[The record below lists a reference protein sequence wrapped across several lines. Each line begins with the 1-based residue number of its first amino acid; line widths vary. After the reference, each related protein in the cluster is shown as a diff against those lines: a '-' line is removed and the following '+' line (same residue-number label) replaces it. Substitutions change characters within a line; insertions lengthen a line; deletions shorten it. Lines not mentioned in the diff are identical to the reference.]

1 MLQCKIAEYQQQIIL
16 LDGSKA
22 LLRLIQP
29 EDRNRI
35 IRFYNRLSPE
45 TRFLRY
51 QYAKGDLTEGDL
63 KNFCEVDYWNTLAL
77 VAEKGVDGHREIV
90 AVGRYCRLPDERS
103 AEVAFVVQDN
113 EQGKGIGT
121 QLLKHLAILA
131 WENNIYYFVGEV
143 LRINGRMLS
152 IFRKSDPGMD
162 YRIDDHSTCTI
173 RLSVPEAMWRIP
185 SSPAGKN

>member
-16 LDGSKA
+16 LDGSTA
-22 LLRLIQP
+22 RLRLIKP
-29 EDRNRI
+29 EDKEA
-35 IRFYNRLSPE
+35 IRSFYNRLSPE

-51 QYAKGDLTEGDL
+51 QYAKGDLTEDDL
-63 KNFCEVDYWNTLAL
+63 RNFCEVDYWNTLAL
-77 VAEKGVDGHREIV
+77 VAEKEVAGCSQIV

-103 AEVAFVVQDN
+103 AEVAFVVQDD

-143 LRINGRMLS
+143 LRMNGRMLS
-152 IFRKSDPGMD
+152 IFRKSDPGMN
-162 YRIDDHSTCTI
+162 YRIDDHTTCTI
-173 RLSVPEAMWRIP
+173 CLSVPEAMWRTP
-185 SSPAGKN
+185 SAPAIKN

>member
-1 MLQCKIAEYQQQIIL
+1 MLQCKIAEYQQQIVL
-16 LDGSKA
+16 LDGSTA
-22 LLRLIQP
+22 RLRLIKP
-29 EDRNRI
+29 EDKEA
-35 IRFYNRLSPE
+35 IRSFYNRLSPE

-51 QYAKGDLTEGDL
+51 QYAKADLTEEDL

-77 VAEKGVDGHREIV
+77 VAEKDAAGRSQIV
-90 AVGRYCRLPDERS
+90 AVGRYCRLPDGRS
-103 AEVAFVVQDN
+103 AEVAFVVQDD

-162 YRIDDHSTCTI
+162 YRIDDHTTCTI
-173 RLSVPEAMWRIP
+173 CLSVPEAMWRTP
-185 SSPAGKN
+185 SAPVVKN